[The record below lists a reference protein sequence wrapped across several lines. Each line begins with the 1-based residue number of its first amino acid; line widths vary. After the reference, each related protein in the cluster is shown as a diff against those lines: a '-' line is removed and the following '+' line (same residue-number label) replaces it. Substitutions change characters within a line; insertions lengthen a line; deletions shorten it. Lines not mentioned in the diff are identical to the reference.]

1 MGGIMK
7 KFIHLK
13 YLMLGVFGFLIA
25 PVLLFSVEANAQA
38 IDEIVV
44 TSQKR
49 ATGISVQDIAS
60 SVTAVNAE
68 LIEATDSIDLTDIG
82 RLAPNATLH
91 PSATFASTPNF
102 LIRGIGV
109 SGTTRSLDPAVGV
122 IVDGVYLGFPVGA
135 NLDMF
140 DRESVEILRGPQ
152 GTLLG
157 RNVTG
162 GAIVIRT
169 ARPTGEFGGKVNLTV
184 GDYDRVDVSAS
195 FEGPLVEGKVS
206 AKVAFMSRS
215 RDGYW
220 EDNNGGTIVPDPTAG
235 GFAGDFDLAGQGGS
249 GTKPDVD
256 LTIIRPMLYFTPNDN
271 LDITLMAEFLRDK
284 SGTANSRNFVHPTA
298 PARRAQ
304 LWGYTPTNDPYE
316 INHNLMGGND
326 LETDTFI
333 AEFNY
338 QTQNGKLTGIASY
351 RELTYDS
358 STDFDGS
365 PFTIFHFPDNQEEQ
379 EQTTMELRY
388 AANVSDKLSY
398 VVGVSTFDQEFFV
411 GERRLIGTLDR
422 SGVSEIEH
430 DTLGVFAEIDYM
442 MTDQLKLTVGA
453 RYTEESKDVIF
464 NAIGSCL
471 LDFSSCPGR
480 TAAPNAG
487 LTSDDINLQVG
498 GDFDDTTPKVALT
511 YFVNDDVNVYASYTE
526 GFRSGSF
533 DARARTRDSF
543 LNSRPGP
550 ETVESFELG
559 FKSLLNDD
567 KLLLNVAVFSAKY
580 NDIQKLALEPCE
592 INLTTCT
599 SGQIQRLINA
609 AEATIEGIEIETK
622 AFVTDSLVLE
632 GALGYTDAGY
642 DSFTGFDADGTPG
655 YDATTDPAAA
665 AALAFERVP
674 ELTYTVAASYNVP
687 MASGSELD
695 FRVSYAFTD
704 DFTNDALG
712 TATIVT
718 ESYGLLDASVSY
730 TRDSDGLK
738 LTLFGKNITDEEYH
752 DFALDNVLTRLT
764 WGGTPS
770 TYGVKAAYSF

>member
-1 MGGIMK
+1 MK
-7 KFIHLK
+7 TTLPFKNVLVFASV
-13 YLMLGVFGFLIA
+13 LMTAFAGAIY
-25 PVLLFSVEANAQA
+25 SEAKAQA

-49 ATGISVQDIAS
+49 AAGISVQDIAT

-68 LIEATDSIDLTDIG
+68 LIESTDSIDLTDVG

-109 SGTTRSLDPAVGV
+109 SGTTRSLDPSVGV

-162 GAIVIRT
+162 GAIVVRT
-169 ARPTGEFGGKVNLTV
+169 ARPTGEFGGKVNLV
-184 GDYDRVDVSAS
+184 AGDYDRLDVSAS
-195 FEGPLVEGKVS
+195 IEGPLVEGKVS

-220 EDNNGGTIVPDPTAG
+220 EDNNGGTIVPADNVVGA
-235 GFAGDFDLAGQGGS
+235 FDLAGTGAS

-256 LTIIRPMLYFTPNDN
+256 LTIVRPMLYFTPNDN

-298 PARRAQ
+298 PARRSQ
-304 LWGYTPTNDPYE
+304 SYGYTPPNDPYE

-358 STDFDGS
+358 STDFDGT
-365 PFTIFHFPDNQEEQ
+365 PFTIFHFPDNKEEQ

-453 RYTEESKDVIF
+453 RYTEESKDVTF
-464 NAIGSCL
+464 NAIGSCY

-480 TAAPNAG
+480 TADPNAG

-580 NDIQKLALEPCE
+580 DDIQKLALEPCT

-599 SGQIQRLINA
+599 SGNIQRLINA

-642 DSFTGFDADGTPG
+642 DSFSGFDADGTPG
-655 YDATTDPAAA
+655 YDPVTDPAAA
-665 AALAFERVP
+665 AALPFERVP

-704 DFTNDALG
+704 DFTNNATG
-712 TATIVT
+712 TAAIAT

-752 DFALDNVLTRLT
+752 DFALDNALTRLT

>member
-1 MGGIMK
+1 MEKFLPLK
-7 KFIHLK
+7 K
-13 YLMLGVFGFLIA
+13 LMLGAFGFLLA
-25 PVLLFSVEANAQA
+25 PAMFLSVGANAQA

-49 ATGISVQDIAS
+49 AAGISVQDIAT

-68 LIEATDSIDLTDIG
+68 LIEATDSVDLTDVG

-102 LIRGIGV
+102 IIRGIGV

-162 GAIVIRT
+162 GAIVVRT
-169 ARPTGEFGGKVNLTV
+169 ARPTGDFGGKVNLTV
-184 GDYDRVDVSAS
+184 GDYDRLDVSAV
-195 FEGPLVEGKVS
+195 FEGPIVEGKVS

-220 EDNNGGTIVPDPTAG
+220 EDNNGGTIVPDPTAA
-235 GFAGDFDLAGQGGS
+235 GFAGDFDLAGEGAS

-256 LTIIRPMLYFTPNDN
+256 LTIVRPMLYFTPSDD

-284 SGTANSRNFVHPTA
+284 SGTANSRNFIHPTA

-304 LWGYTPTNDPYE
+304 LWGYTPPTDPYE

-326 LETDTFI
+326 LETDMFV
-333 AEFNY
+333 AELNY
-338 QTQNGKLTGIASY
+338 ATQNGKLTAIGSY
-351 RELTYDS
+351 RELTYKS

-365 PFTIFHFPDNQEEQ
+365 PFTIFHFPDNSETQ
-379 EQTTMELRY
+379 EQTTMEVRY

-398 VVGVSTFDQEFFV
+398 VVGASSFDQEFFV

-422 SGVSEIEH
+422 SGVTEMEH
-430 DTLGVFAEIDYM
+430 KVLGLFAEIDYM
-442 MTDQLKLTVGA
+442 ITDQLKLTVGG
-453 RYTEESKDVIF
+453 RYTDEEKDVIF
-464 NAIGSCL
+464 NAIGSCN
-471 LDFSSCPGR
+471 LDFSACPGVS
-480 TAAPNAG
+480 AG
-487 LTSDDINLQVG
+487 TSPDTLYSDDIGLTQSG
-498 GDFDDTTPKVALT
+498 SYDDTTPKVALT
-511 YFVNDDVNVYASYTE
+511 YFINDDVNVYASYTE

-533 DARARTRDSF
+533 DARARTIDSF

-550 ETVESFELG
+550 ETVESIELG
-559 FKSLLNDD
+559 FKSLLNDG
-567 KLLLNVAVFSAKY
+567 KILLNVAIFESEY
-580 NDIQKLALEPCE
+580 TDIQKLALEDCVGGVSLACP
-592 INLTTCT
+592 
-599 SGQIQRLINA
+599 SGNAQRLINA

-632 GALGYTDAGY
+632 GSLGYVDAGY
-642 DSFTGFDADGTPG
+642 DSFIGFDADGTPG
-655 YDATTDPAAA
+655 YDAATDPAAA
-665 AALAFERVP
+665 AALPFERVP

-704 DFTNDALG
+704 EFTNNATG
-712 TATIVT
+712 TASIITD
-718 ESYGLLDASVSY
+718 SYGLVDASVSY
-730 TRDSDGLK
+730 TRESDGLK

-752 DFALDNVLTRLT
+752 DFALDNALTRLT
-764 WGGTPS
+764 WGGVPS

>member
-1 MGGIMK
+1 MK
-7 KFIHLK
+7 TSLPLK
-13 YLMLGVFGFLIA
+13 KVLVCASVLMTAFAGAMFT
-25 PVLLFSVEANAQA
+25 EAKAQA

-49 ATGISVQDIAS
+49 AAGLSVQDIAT

-68 LIEATDSIDLTDIG
+68 LIEATDSIDLTDVG

-102 LIRGIGV
+102 IIRGIGV

-162 GAIVIRT
+162 GAIVVRS
-169 ARPTGEFGGKVNLTV
+169 ARPTGEFGGKVNLVV
-184 GDYDRVDVSAS
+184 GDYDRLDVSAS

-206 AKVAFMSRS
+206 AKIAFMSRS

-220 EDNNGGTIVPDPTAG
+220 EDNNGGTIVPA
-235 GFAGDFDLAGQGGS
+235 ANVRGDFDLAGQGAS

-256 LTIIRPMLYFTPNDN
+256 LTIVRPMLYFTPSDN

-298 PARRAQ
+298 PARRTQ
-304 LWGYTPTNDPYE
+304 LYGYTPPTDPYE

-326 LETDTFI
+326 LETDMFV
-333 AEFNY
+333 AELNY
-338 QTQNGKLTGIASY
+338 ETQNGKLTAIGSY
-351 RELTYDS
+351 RELTYKS

-365 PFTIFHFPDNQEEQ
+365 PFTIFHFPDNSETQ

-422 SGVSEIEH
+422 AGVTEIEH
-430 DTLGVFAEIDYM
+430 ETLGIFAELDYM
-442 MTDQLKLTVGA
+442 ITEQLKLTLGG
-453 RYTEESKDVIF
+453 RYTDEEKDVLF
-464 NAIGSCL
+464 NAIGSCY

-480 TAAPNAG
+480 VAEPNAG
-487 LTSDDINLQVG
+487 LTSNDIGLTQSG
-498 GDFDDTTPKVALT
+498 SYDDTTPKVALT
-511 YFVNDDVNVYASYTE
+511 YFVNDDVSVYASYTE

-533 DARARTRDSF
+533 DARARTIDSF

-550 ETVESFELG
+550 ETVESIELG
-559 FKSLLNDD
+559 FKSLFNDG
-567 KLLLNVAVFSAKY
+567 KILLNVAIFESEY
-580 NDIQKLALEPCE
+580 TDIQKLALEDCVGGVSAACP
-592 INLTTCT
+592 
-599 SGQIQRLINA
+599 SGNAQRLINA

-632 GALGYTDAGY
+632 GSLGYVDAGY
-642 DSFTGFDADGTPG
+642 DSFLGFDADGVRG
-655 YDATTDPAAA
+655 YDPTTDPAAA
-665 AALAFERVP
+665 AALDFERVP

-695 FRVSYAFTD
+695 FRISYAFTD
-704 DFTNDALG
+704 EFTNNATG
-712 TATIVT
+712 TASIITD
-718 ESYGLLDASVSY
+718 SYGLVDASVSY
-730 TRDSDGLK
+730 TRESDGLK

-752 DFALDNVLTRLT
+752 DFALDNALTRLT

>member
-1 MGGIMK
+1 
-7 KFIHLK
+7 
-13 YLMLGVFGFLIA
+13 
-25 PVLLFSVEANAQA
+25 
-38 IDEIVV
+38 
-44 TSQKR
+44 
-49 ATGISVQDIAS
+49 
-60 SVTAVNAE
+60 
-68 LIEATDSIDLTDIG
+68 
-82 RLAPNATLH
+82 
-91 PSATFASTPNF
+91 
-102 LIRGIGV
+102 
-109 SGTTRSLDPAVGV
+109 
-122 IVDGVYLGFPVGA
+122 
-135 NLDMF
+135 
-140 DRESVEILRGPQ
+140 
-152 GTLLG
+152 
-157 RNVTG
+157 
-162 GAIVIRT
+162 
-169 ARPTGEFGGKVNLTV
+169 
-184 GDYDRVDVSAS
+184 
-195 FEGPLVEGKVS
+195 
-206 AKVAFMSRS
+206 
-215 RDGYW
+215 
-220 EDNNGGTIVPDPTAG
+220 
-235 GFAGDFDLAGQGGS
+235 
-249 GTKPDVD
+249 
-256 LTIIRPMLYFTPNDN
+256 
-271 LDITLMAEFLRDK
+271 MAEFLRDK

-298 PARRAQ
+298 PARRSQ
-304 LWGYTPTNDPYE
+304 LWGYTPPNDPYE

-358 STDFDGS
+358 STDFDGT
-365 PFTIFHFPDNQEEQ
+365 PFTIFHFPDNHEEQ

-453 RYTEESKDVIF
+453 RYTEESKDVTF

-480 TAAPNAG
+480 TANPNAG
-487 LTSDDINLQVG
+487 LTSDDIGLQVG

-511 YFVNDDVNVYASYTE
+511 YSVNDDVNVYASYTE

-599 SGQIQRLINA
+599 SGNIQRLINA

-655 YDATTDPAAA
+655 YDPVTDPAAA
-665 AALAFERVP
+665 AALPFERVP

-704 DFTNDALG
+704 DFTNNA
-712 TATIVT
+712 TATASIAT

>member
-1 MGGIMK
+1 MITKLPLK
-7 KFIHLK
+7 KVLVSASV
-13 YLMLGVFGFLIA
+13 LMTAFAGA
-25 PVLLFSVEANAQA
+25 MYSEAKAQA

-49 ATGISVQDIAS
+49 AAGISVQDIAT
-60 SVTAVNAE
+60 SVTAVNAD
-68 LIEATDSIDLTDIG
+68 LIEATDSIDLTDVG

-109 SGTTRSLDPAVGV
+109 SGTTRSLDPSVGV

-162 GAIVIRT
+162 GAIVVRT
-169 ARPTGEFGGKVNLTV
+169 ARPTGEFGGKVNIV
-184 GDYDRVDVSAS
+184 AGDYDRLDVSAS
-195 FEGPLVEGKVS
+195 IEGPLVEGKVS

-220 EDNNGGTIVPDPTAG
+220 EDNNGGTIVPSVASTTFRG
-235 GFAGDFDLAGQGGS
+235 GAAVTLAGEGPS

-256 LTIIRPMLYFTPNDN
+256 LTIVRPMLYFTPSDN

-298 PARRAQ
+298 APRLSQ
-304 LWGYTPTNDPYE
+304 LFGYTPPSDPYE

-358 STDFDGS
+358 STDFDGT
-365 PFTIFHFPDNQEEQ
+365 PFTIFHFPDNHEEQ

-411 GERRLIGTLDR
+411 GERRLIGSLDI
-422 SGVSEIEH
+422 SGATELEH
-430 DTLGVFAEIDYM
+430 ETMGIFAELDYM

-453 RYTEESKDVIF
+453 RYTEEEKDVLF
-464 NAIGSCL
+464 NAIGSCNT
-471 LDFSSCPGR
+471 DFTGCQG
-480 TAAPNAG
+480 ANAG
-487 LTSDDINLQVG
+487 LTNG
-498 GDFDDTTPKVALT
+498 GKFDDTTPKVALT

-533 DARARTRDSF
+533 DARARTTDSF

-580 NDIQKLALEPCE
+580 DDIQKLALEPCQLGTPGCDTG
-592 INLTTCT
+592 N
-599 SGQIQRLINA
+599 IQRLINA

-642 DSFTGFDADGTPG
+642 DSFSGFDADGTPG
-655 YDATTDPAAA
+655 YDPVTDPAAA
-665 AALAFERVP
+665 AALDFERVP

-704 DFTNDALG
+704 DFTNDATG
-712 TATIVT
+712 TAAIAT

-752 DFALDNVLTRLT
+752 DFALDNALTRLT

>member
-1 MGGIMK
+1 MVR
-7 KFIHLK
+7 IHF
-13 YLMLGVFGFLIA
+13 LMNKMLFAFTVLIA
-25 PVLLFSVEANAQA
+25 FSLLTISNISAQT

-49 ATGISVQDIAS
+49 ATGISVQDIAT
-60 SVTAVNAE
+60 SVTAVNAD
-68 LIEATDSIDLTDIG
+68 LIEATDAVDLTDVG

-162 GAIVIRT
+162 GAIVVRT
-169 ARPTGEFGGKVNLTV
+169 ARPTGEFGGKVNVTV
-184 GDYDRVDVSAS
+184 GDYDRLDVSAS
-195 FEGPLVEGKVS
+195 IEGPLVEGKVS
-206 AKVAFMSRS
+206 AKVAFMSRN

-220 EDNNGGTIVPDPTAG
+220 EDKNGGTVVPADNV
-235 GFAGDFDLAGQGGS
+235 AGDFDLAGEGAS

-256 LTIIRPMLYFTPNDN
+256 TTIVRPMLYFTPSDN

-298 PARRAQ
+298 PARRSQ
-304 LWGYTPTNDPYE
+304 QYGYTPPTDPYE

-338 QTQNGKLTGIASY
+338 ATQNGKLTGIASY

-358 STDFDGS
+358 STDFDGT
-365 PFTIFHFPDNQEEQ
+365 PFTIFHFPDNHEEQ

-388 AANVSDKLSY
+388 AATLSDKLSY

-422 SGVSEIEH
+422 AGVSEIEH
-430 DTLGVFAEIDYM
+430 DTLGIFAEIDYM
-442 MTDQLKLTVGA
+442 MTDQLKLTVGG
-453 RYTEESKDVIF
+453 RYTDESKDVTF

-471 LDFSSCPGR
+471 LDFSSCPGM
-480 TAAPNAG
+480 TAAPDAG

-498 GDFDDTTPKVALT
+498 GSFDDTTPKVALT
-511 YFVNDDVNVYASYTE
+511 YFVNDDVNIYASYTE

-550 ETVESFELG
+550 ETVQSYELG
-559 FKSLLNDD
+559 FKSLLNDQ
-567 KLLLNVAVFSAKY
+567 KLLLNVAIFSAKY
-580 NDIQKLALEPCE
+580 DDIQKLALEPCE

-599 SGQIQRLINA
+599 SGNIQRLINA

-632 GALGYTDAGY
+632 GALGYTDASY
-642 DSFTGFDADGTPG
+642 DSFSGFDADGVPG
-655 YDATTDPAAA
+655 YDPVTDPAAA
-665 AALAFERVP
+665 AALPFERVP
-674 ELTYTVAASYNVP
+674 ELTYTVAASYNMP
-687 MASGSELD
+687 MANGSDLD

-704 DFTNDALG
+704 EFTNDALG
-712 TATIVT
+712 TEAIMTD
-718 ESYGLLDASVSY
+718 SYGLLDASVSF
-730 TRDSDGLK
+730 TRASDGLK

-752 DFALDNVLTRLT
+752 DFALDNSLTRLT

>member
-1 MGGIMK
+1 MK
-7 KFIHLK
+7 TLLPLK
-13 YLMLGVFGFLIA
+13 KVLVFASVLMTAFAGAMFT
-25 PVLLFSVEANAQA
+25 EAKAQA

-49 ATGISVQDIAS
+49 AAGISVQDIAT

-68 LIEATDSIDLTDIG
+68 LIEATDSIDLTDVG

-102 LIRGIGV
+102 IIRGIGV

-162 GAIVIRT
+162 GAIVVRT
-169 ARPTGEFGGKVNLTV
+169 ARPTGEFGGKVNLVV
-184 GDYDRVDVSAS
+184 GDYDRLDVSAS

-206 AKVAFMSRS
+206 AKIAFMSRS

-220 EDNNGGTIVPDPTAG
+220 EDNNGGTIVPA
-235 GFAGDFDLAGQGGS
+235 ANVVGDFDLAGQGAS

-256 LTIIRPMLYFTPNDN
+256 LTIVRPMLYFTPSDN

-304 LWGYTPTNDPYE
+304 SYGYTPPTDPYE

-326 LETDTFI
+326 LETDMFV
-333 AEFNY
+333 AELNY
-338 QTQNGKLTGIASY
+338 ATQNGKLTAIGSY
-351 RELTYDS
+351 RELSYKS

-365 PFTIFHFPDNQEEQ
+365 PFTIFHFPDNSETQ
-379 EQTTMELRY
+379 EQTTMEVRY

-422 SGVSEIEH
+422 SGVTEIEH
-430 DTLGVFAEIDYM
+430 ETLGIFAELDYM
-442 MTDQLKLTVGA
+442 ITEQLKLTLGG
-453 RYTEESKDVIF
+453 RYTDEEKDVVF
-464 NAIGSCL
+464 NAIGSCY
-471 LDFSSCPGR
+471 LDFSSCPGGL
-480 TAAPNAG
+480 AEPNAG
-487 LTSDDINLQVG
+487 LTSN
-498 GDFDDTTPKVALT
+498 DFGLTQSGSYDDTTPKVALT
-511 YFVNDDVNVYASYTE
+511 YFVNDDVSVYASYTE

-533 DARARTRDSF
+533 DARARTIDSF

-550 ETVESFELG
+550 ETVESIELG
-559 FKSLLNDD
+559 FKSLLNDG
-567 KLLLNVAVFSAKY
+567 KILLNVAVFESEY
-580 NDIQKLALEPCE
+580 TDIQKLALEDCE
-592 INLTTCT
+592 GGVSPACP
-599 SGQIQRLINA
+599 SGNAQRLINA

-632 GALGYTDAGY
+632 GSLGYVDAGY
-642 DSFTGFDADGTPG
+642 DSFIGFDADGTPG
-655 YDATTDPAAA
+655 YDPLTDPAAA
-665 AALAFERVP
+665 AALDFERVP

-704 DFTNDALG
+704 EFTNNATG
-712 TATIVT
+712 TASIITD
-718 ESYGLLDASVSY
+718 SYGLVDASVSY
-730 TRDSDGLK
+730 TRESDGLK

-752 DFALDNVLTRLT
+752 DFALDNALTRLT

>member
-1 MGGIMK
+1 MK
-7 KFIHLK
+7 NFISLK
-13 YLMLGVFGFLIA
+13 NTMFGAFGFLIA
-25 PVLLFSVEANAQA
+25 PALILSVDANAQT

-184 GDYDRVDVSAS
+184 GDYDRLDVSAS
-195 FEGPLVEGKVS
+195 FEGPLVEDKVF

-220 EDNNGGTIVPDPTAG
+220 EDNNGGTIVPDQTAT
-235 GFAGDFDLAGQGGS
+235 GFAGDFDLAGAGAS

-256 LTIIRPMLYFTPNDN
+256 LTIVRPMLYFTPNDN
-271 LDITLMAEFLRDK
+271 LDITLMAEFLRDN

-298 PARRAQ
+298 PARRSQ
-304 LWGYTPTNDPYE
+304 LWGYTPSNDPYE
-316 INHNLMGGND
+316 INHNLMGGNK
-326 LETDTFI
+326 LETDTFT

-358 STDFDGS
+358 STDFDGT
-365 PFTIFHFPDNQEEQ
+365 PFTIFHFPDNHEEQ

-411 GERRLIGTLDR
+411 GERRLIGALDR

-430 DTLGVFAEIDYM
+430 DTLGIFTEIDYM
-442 MTDQLKLTVGA
+442 ITDQLKLTVGA
-453 RYTEESKDVIF
+453 RYTDESKDVTF

-480 TAAPNAG
+480 TANPNAG

-498 GDFDDTTPKVALT
+498 GSFDDTTPKVALT

-559 FKSLLNDD
+559 FKSLINDD

-580 NDIQKLALEPCE
+580 SDIQKLALEPCT

-599 SGQIQRLINA
+599 SGNIQRLINA

-655 YDATTDPAAA
+655 YDPVTDPAAA

-704 DFTNDALG
+704 DFTNDAVG
-712 TATIVT
+712 TAAIAT

-752 DFALDNVLTRLT
+752 DFALDNALTRLT

>member
-1 MGGIMK
+1 MK
-7 KFIHLK
+7 KFISLK
-13 YLMLGVFGFLIA
+13 NTMFGAFGFLIA
-25 PVLLFSVEANAQA
+25 PALILSVGANAQA

-49 ATGISVQDIAS
+49 AAGISVQDIAT

-68 LIEATDSIDLTDIG
+68 LIEATDSIDLTDVG

-109 SGTTRSLDPAVGV
+109 SGTTRSLDPSVGV

-162 GAIVIRT
+162 GAIVVRT
-169 ARPTGEFGGKVNLTV
+169 ARPTGDFGGKVNLVV
-184 GDYDRVDVSAS
+184 GDYDRLDVSAS

-220 EDNNGGTIVPDPTAG
+220 EDNNGGTIVPDQTAR
-235 GFAGDFDLAGQGGS
+235 GFGGDFDLAGQGAS

-256 LTIIRPMLYFTPNDN
+256 LTIVRPMLYFTPNDN

-365 PFTIFHFPDNQEEQ
+365 PFTIFHFPDNHEEQ

-464 NAIGSCL
+464 NAIGSCY

-480 TAAPNAG
+480 TADPNAG

-580 NDIQKLALEPCE
+580 DDIQKLALEPCT

-642 DSFTGFDADGTPG
+642 DSFTGFDADGTRG
-655 YDATTDPAAA
+655 YDPTTDPAAA

-674 ELTYTVAASYNVP
+674 ELTYTIAASYNVP

-712 TATIVT
+712 SATIET

-752 DFALDNVLTRLT
+752 DFALDNALTRLT

>member
-1 MGGIMK
+1 MK

-298 PARRAQ
+298 PARRSQ
-304 LWGYTPTNDPYE
+304 LWGYTPPNDPYE

-358 STDFDGS
+358 STDFDGT
-365 PFTIFHFPDNQEEQ
+365 PFTIFHFPDNHEEQ

-388 AANVSDKLSY
+388 AADVSDKLSY

-422 SGVSEIEH
+422 SGVTEIEH
-430 DTLGVFAEIDYM
+430 ETLGIFAELDYM
-442 MTDQLKLTVGA
+442 ITDQLKLTLGG
-453 RYTEESKDVIF
+453 RYTDEEKDVIF
-464 NAIGSCL
+464 NAIGSCN
-471 LDFSSCPGR
+471 LDFSACPGR
-480 TAAPNAG
+480 SAG
-487 LTSDDINLQVG
+487 TSPDTLFSDDIGLSQSG
-498 GDFDDTTPKVALT
+498 SFDDTTPKVALT

-533 DARARTRDSF
+533 DARARTIDSF

-550 ETVESFELG
+550 ETVESIELG
-559 FKSLLNDD
+559 FKSILNDG
-567 KLLLNVAVFSAKY
+567 KLLLNVAIFQSEY
-580 NDIQKLALEPCE
+580 TDIQKLALEPCT

-599 SGQIQRLINA
+599 SGNIQRLINA

-622 AFVTDSLVLE
+622 AFLTDSFVLE

-642 DSFTGFDADGTPG
+642 DSFSGFDADGTAG
-655 YDATTDPAAA
+655 YDPTTDPAAA
-665 AALAFERVP
+665 AALPFERVP

-704 DFTNDALG
+704 DFTNDATG
-712 TATIVT
+712 TAAIAT

-752 DFALDNVLTRLT
+752 DFALDNALTRLT